1 MQISGLLSDAWPRL
15 TRLRVNLQMPLQLA
29 GDADGP
35 KRKSWLR
42 TPAVGESSRL
52 KRWGSYVS
60 LAVAPIGKM
69 LHCQACLLFMPTFI
83 SFHQQTITMT

>member
-15 TRLRVNLQMPLQLA
+15 TRLRVNLQMPLQLP
-29 GDADGP
+29 GDAE
-35 KRKSWLR
+35 RKAWLR

-60 LAVAPIGKM
+60 LAVSPIGKM
-69 LHCQACLLFMPTFI
+69 LHCQACLLFMPNI
-83 SFHQQTITMT
+83 H